1 MPVAEETVKLIIK
14 HLVFLQDREIDNFE
28 IYKIAMEIG
37 ITQDE
42 VLLVIKN
49 IESFQK
55 EIDILTWVLIKE
67 IAYRMLKY
75 EATAVSTDDLLEIAE
90 KFQCSF
96 DQIKRFYQSDF
107 FKNNQ
112 KNKDWITRL
121 GIFDTYKQMLHAKQN
136 RDAQQEFKLK
146 TKNGKVINNETLQLF
161 HEKLNEERLFFLLL
175 MKNNKKNEV
184 LKDFYETTINSTKKL
199 RKHINLILNQKLIID
214 DN

>member
-42 VLLVIKN
+42 VLWVIKN

-55 EIDILTWVLIKE
+55 EINILTSVLIKE

-90 KFQCSF
+90 KYQCSF

-112 KNKDWITRL
+112 KNEDGSIRF
-121 GIFDTYKQMLHAKQN
+121 GIFEVYKQMLHAKQN
-136 RDAQQEFKLK
+136 RDVQQEFKLK
-146 TKNGKVINNETLQLF
+146 TKNGRVINNETLQLF

>member
-1 MPVAEETVKLIIK
+1 MPVAEDTVKLIIK

-42 VLLVIKN
+42 VLWVIKN

-55 EIDILTWVLIKE
+55 EINILTWVLIKE

-112 KNKDWITRL
+112 KNKDWTTRL

-136 RDAQQEFKLK
+136 RDTQQEFKLK
-146 TKNGKVINNETLQLF
+146 TKNGRVINNETLQLF

>member
-42 VLLVIKN
+42 VLWVIKN

-112 KNKDWITRL
+112 KNKDWTTRL

-146 TKNGKVINNETLQLF
+146 TKNGRVINNETLQLF

>member
-1 MPVAEETVKLIIK
+1 MPVAEETIKLIIK

-42 VLLVIKN
+42 VLWVIKN

-55 EIDILTWVLIKE
+55 EINILTWVLIKE

-112 KNKDWITRL
+112 KNKDWTTRL
-121 GIFDTYKQMLHAKQN
+121 GIFDTYKQMLHANQN
-136 RDAQQEFKLK
+136 RDTHQEFKLK
-146 TKNGKVINNETLQLF
+146 TKNGRVINNETLQLF

>member
-1 MPVAEETVKLIIK
+1 MPVAEETIKLIIK

-37 ITQDE
+37 IAQDE
-42 VLLVIKN
+42 VLWVIKN

-112 KNKDWITRL
+112 KNKDWTTRL

-136 RDAQQEFKLK
+136 RNAQQEFKLK

>member
-1 MPVAEETVKLIIK
+1 MPVAEETIKLIIK

-37 ITQDE
+37 IAQDE
-42 VLLVIKN
+42 VLWVIKN

-112 KNKDWITRL
+112 KNKDWTTRL

>member
-37 ITQDE
+37 IAQDE
-42 VLLVIKN
+42 VLWVIKN

-112 KNKDWITRL
+112 KNKDWTTRL

>member
-42 VLLVIKN
+42 VLWVIKN

-112 KNKDWITRL
+112 KNKDWTTRL

>member
-1 MPVAEETVKLIIK
+1 MPVAEETIKLIIK

-37 ITQDE
+37 IAQDE
-42 VLLVIKN
+42 VFWVLKN

-55 EIDILTWVLIKE
+55 EINVLTSVLIKE

-90 KFQCSF
+90 KYQCSF

-112 KNKDWITRL
+112 KNEDGSIRF
-121 GIFDTYKQMLHAKQN
+121 GIFEVYKQMLNAKQN
-136 RDAQQEFKLK
+136 RDTQQEFKLK
-146 TKNGKVINNETLQLF
+146 TKNGRVINNETLQLF

-184 LKDFYETTINSTKKL
+184 LNDFYETTINSTKKL

>member
-42 VLLVIKN
+42 VLWVIKN

-55 EIDILTWVLIKE
+55 EINVLTSVLIKE

-90 KFQCSF
+90 KYQCSF

-112 KNKDWITRL
+112 KNEDGSIRF
-121 GIFDTYKQMLHAKQN
+121 GIFEVYKQMLHAKQN
-136 RDAQQEFKLK
+136 RDVQQEFKLK
-146 TKNGKVINNETLQLF
+146 TKNGRVINNETLQLF

-175 MKNNKKNEV
+175 MKNHKKNEV

>member
-42 VLLVIKN
+42 VVWVIKN

-55 EIDILTWVLIKE
+55 EINILTSVLIKE

-90 KFQCSF
+90 KYQCSF

-112 KNKDWITRL
+112 KNEDGSIRF
-121 GIFDTYKQMLHAKQN
+121 GIFEVYKQMLNAKQN
-136 RDAQQEFKLK
+136 RDTQQEFKLK
-146 TKNGKVINNETLQLF
+146 TKNGRVINNETLQLF

-184 LKDFYETTINSTKKL
+184 LNDFYETTINSTKKL

>member
-1 MPVAEETVKLIIK
+1 MPVAEETIKLIIK

-42 VLLVIKN
+42 VFWVIKN

-112 KNKDWITRL
+112 KNKDWTTRL

-136 RDAQQEFKLK
+136 RNTHQEFKLK

>member
-1 MPVAEETVKLIIK
+1 MPVAEETIKLIIK

-37 ITQDE
+37 IAQDE
-42 VLLVIKN
+42 VLWVIKN

-112 KNKDWITRL
+112 KNKDWTTRL

-136 RDAQQEFKLK
+136 RDVQQEFKLK

>member
-37 ITQDE
+37 IAQDE
-42 VLLVIKN
+42 VLWVIKN

-112 KNKDWITRL
+112 KNKDWTTRL

-136 RDAQQEFKLK
+136 RDTQQEFKLK

>member
-1 MPVAEETVKLIIK
+1 MPVAEEIIKLIIK

-42 VLLVIKN
+42 VFWVIKN

-112 KNKDWITRL
+112 KNKDWTTRL

>member
-37 ITQDE
+37 IAQDE
-42 VLLVIKN
+42 VFWVIKN

-112 KNKDWITRL
+112 KNKDWTTRL

>member
-42 VLLVIKN
+42 VFWVIKN

-112 KNKDWITRL
+112 KNKDWTIRL

-136 RDAQQEFKLK
+136 RDTQQEFKLK
-146 TKNGKVINNETLQLF
+146 TKNGRVINNETLQLF

>member
-1 MPVAEETVKLIIK
+1 MPVAEETIKLIIK

-42 VLLVIKN
+42 VFWVIKN

-112 KNKDWITRL
+112 KNKDWTTRL

>member
-1 MPVAEETVKLIIK
+1 MPVAEETIKLIIK

-37 ITQDE
+37 IAQDE
-42 VLLVIKN
+42 VFWVIKN

-55 EIDILTWVLIKE
+55 EINVLTSVLIKE

-90 KFQCSF
+90 KYQCSF

-112 KNKDWITRL
+112 KNEDGSIRF
-121 GIFDTYKQMLHAKQN
+121 GIFEVYKQMLNAKQN
-136 RDAQQEFKLK
+136 RDTQQEFKLK
-146 TKNGKVINNETLQLF
+146 TKNGRVINNETLQLF

>member
-1 MPVAEETVKLIIK
+1 MLVAEETVKLIIK

-28 IYKIAMEIG
+28 IYKITMEIG
-37 ITQDE
+37 IAQDE
-42 VLLVIKN
+42 VLWVIKN

-112 KNKDWITRL
+112 KNKDWTTRL

>member
-1 MPVAEETVKLIIK
+1 MPVAEETIKLIIK

-37 ITQDE
+37 IAQDE
-42 VLLVIKN
+42 VLWVIKN

-112 KNKDWITRL
+112 KNKDWTTRL
-121 GIFDTYKQMLHAKQN
+121 WIFDTYKQMLHAKQN
-136 RDAQQEFKLK
+136 RDVQQEFKLK

>member
-1 MPVAEETVKLIIK
+1 MPVAEETIKLIIK

-42 VLLVIKN
+42 VFWVIKN

-55 EIDILTWVLIKE
+55 EINILTWVLIKE

-112 KNKDWITRL
+112 KNKDWTTRL

-136 RDAQQEFKLK
+136 RDVQQEFKLK
-146 TKNGKVINNETLQLF
+146 TKNGRVINNETLQLF

>member
-28 IYKIAMEIG
+28 IYKIAMEMG
-37 ITQDE
+37 IAQDE
-42 VLLVIKN
+42 VLWVIKN

-112 KNKDWITRL
+112 KNRDWTTRL

>member
-42 VLLVIKN
+42 VFWVIKN
-49 IESFQK
+49 MESFQK

-112 KNKDWITRL
+112 KNKDWSTRL

>member
-42 VLLVIKN
+42 VFWVIKN

-55 EIDILTWVLIKE
+55 EINVLTSVLIKE

-90 KFQCSF
+90 KYQCSF

-112 KNKDWITRL
+112 KNEDGSIRF
-121 GIFDTYKQMLHAKQN
+121 GIFEVYKQMLHAKQN
-136 RDAQQEFKLK
+136 RDVQQEFKLK
-146 TKNGKVINNETLQLF
+146 TKNGRVINNETLQLF